1 MDKHYTI
8 SIHGCN
14 SFRNASVLVYEDG
27 KVVVECVGADAWD
40 IKDILI
46 ALGDKYNTSD
56 YLFF

>member
-14 SFRNASVLVYEDG
+14 SFRNASVLVSENG
-27 KVVVECVGADAWD
+27 KVVECVGVDAWD
-40 IKDILI
+40 IKDTLA